1 MAFKKSS
8 DWKEEIIGYCSCFNK
23 FPEVLCDPFCPGLA
37 CPGRQ
42 LRDFL
47 LASEPAGKKDFM
59 EALLRIGCFN
69 RKQLIGVMCD
79 VFKMKPNAAARQIVL
94 ATERLKKRGKKVVH
108 DDNDNYVIQ

>member
-8 DWKEEIIGYCSCFNK
+8 DWKEEVAGYCPCFNK
-23 FPEVLCDPFCPGLA
+23 FPVVETDAFCPGNA
-37 CPGRQ
+37 CPAKD

-47 LASEPAGKKDFM
+47 LRQEQPGKKDFM
-59 EALLRIGCFN
+59 TALLRIGCFN
-69 RKQLIGVMCD
+69 RKQLIAVMCD